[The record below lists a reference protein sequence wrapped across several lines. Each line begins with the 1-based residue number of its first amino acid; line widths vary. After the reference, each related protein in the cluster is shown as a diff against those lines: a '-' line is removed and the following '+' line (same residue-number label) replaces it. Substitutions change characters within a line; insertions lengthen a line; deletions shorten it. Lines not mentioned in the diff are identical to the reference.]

1 MGAVFR
7 WVRMLYLFFA
17 AVTRRL
23 VVFPSG
29 AVPVTLLGTAGAWG
43 AWAAGAVGD
52 QIAATVG
59 TKAVRIYQ
67 IDMSNPSG
75 VVDYEVRIGYGAVGA
90 ETWFGPVTMNL
101 ASVTLPFP
109 LEVPAGQRLCAQCRD
124 SVGGNTVD
132 VKILAYT
139 IT

>member
-1 MGAVFR
+1 MGAIFR
-7 WVRMLYLFFA
+7 WVRLLYRLFW

-23 VVFPSG
+23 VVFPLG
-29 AVPVTLLGTAGAWG
+29 AVPVTLLGTAGAWP

-59 TKAVRIYQ
+59 ALSIRIYG
-67 IDMSNPSG
+67 IDLTNPTAA
-75 VVDYEVRIGYGAVGA
+75 VDYEVRIGYGAVGA
-90 ETWFGPVTMNL
+90 ETWLGVVTYNL
-101 ASVTLPFP
+101 AGVTLPFP

-132 VKILAYT
+132 AKILAYT
-139 IT
+139 I

>member
-7 WVRMLYLFFA
+7 WVRALHQFFA

-23 VVFPSG
+23 VVFPLG
-29 AVPVTLLGTAGAWG
+29 AVPVTLLGTAGIWA
-43 AWAAGAVGD
+43 AWAAGAAGD

-59 TKAVRIYQ
+59 ALSVRIYQ
-67 IDMSNPSG
+67 VDMSNPTAA
-75 VVDYEVRIGYGAVGA
+75 VDFEVRIGYGAVGA
-90 ETWFGPVTMNL
+90 ETWLGVVTMNL
-101 ASVTLPFP
+101 ASVPLPFP

-124 SVGGNTVD
+124 SVGANTVD

-139 IT
+139 I

>member
-7 WVRMLYLFFA
+7 WVRLLYLFFA

-23 VVFPSG
+23 VVYPLG
-29 AVPVTLLGTAGAWG
+29 AVPVTLIGTAGVFG
-43 AWAAGAVGD
+43 AWAAGAAGD

-59 TKAVRIYQ
+59 ALAIRIYQ
-67 IDMSNPSG
+67 IDMSNPTAPA
-75 VVDYEVRIGYGAVGA
+75 DYEVRVGYGAIGA

-124 SVGGNTVD
+124 SIGANTVD
-132 VKILAYT
+132 VKVLAYT
-139 IT
+139 I